1 VVLFEVAAAGA
12 KPLVDAGAANGLPGV
27 EGLVDSV
34 KGLAVAEEERLSGEE
49 GSLAGAKGH
58 VG

>member
-1 VVLFEVAAAGA
+1 
-12 KPLVDAGAANGLPGV
+12 V
-27 EGLVDSV
+27 EGLVDGV

-49 GSLAGAKGH
+49 GSLAGVKGH